1 MGYYQPASFSVCV
14 NMFKITLSIKKDGAI
29 MLQNSLWVLLFSL
42 VILCLPLLLFI
53 VRFLIPLGAI
63 SVMIMFILSCGNS
76 KFKQLIEH
84 GN

>member
-1 MGYYQPASFSVCV
+1 
-14 NMFKITLSIKKDGAI
+14 

-76 KFKQLIEH
+76 KFKQWIEH